1 MLLHLEIIG
10 LVCED
15 SDWQNAIRY

>member
-1 MLLHLEIIG
+1 MLLNLEIIG

-15 SDWQNAIRY
+15 SDWQNAIR